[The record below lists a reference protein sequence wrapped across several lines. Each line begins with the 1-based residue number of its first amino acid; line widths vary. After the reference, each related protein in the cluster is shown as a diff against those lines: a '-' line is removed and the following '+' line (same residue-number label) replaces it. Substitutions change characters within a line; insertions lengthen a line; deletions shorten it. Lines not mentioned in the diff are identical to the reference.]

1 MSRRTGAAL
10 LAAALGLVAPAVS
23 AATEP
28 ATAAPGRAAA
38 AACVPAGAIGAHWQH
53 LGGAASFLGPC
64 LTGEV
69 AAPRG
74 RVQHFRGGSVYWS
87 PATGAHEVH
96 GEIRA
101 AYDRIGGSGSPLGL
115 PVTDESRTP
124 HAFGAYNH
132 FQDGSI
138 YWSPTNGAR
147 VVRGSIRAAWAAQG
161 WETGPLGFPTSD
173 EFATATGARSDFSGG
188 SLVFHAPTGTV
199 RRAAA
204 QTPFRSSV
212 APVSAARLG
221 SSYRPGCP
229 VGPAALRLVRVTHL
243 GFDGRGRDGEVVV
256 SARVADAVVR
266 VFARLYDARF
276 PVQRLTTVDAYG
288 GSDDASMAANNTS
301 GFNCRRTTGGT
312 AWSQHA
318 NGEALDVNPV
328 QNPYV
333 RGTTVLP
340 PAGRA
345 YVDRSAPGLGVVRA
359 GDAAV
364 RAFTAEGWGWGGA
377 WTSAK
382 DYQHFSRSGR

>member
-1 MSRRTGAAL
+1 MSRRTGATL
-10 LAAALGLVAPAVS
+10 LAAALALAAPAAS
-23 AATEP
+23 AA
-28 ATAAPGRAAA
+28 AGRAPTA
-38 AACVPAGAIGAHWQH
+38 AACVPAGAIGAHWQR
-53 LGGAASFLGPC
+53 LGGPASLLGPC
-64 LTGEV
+64 LTAEV
-69 AAPRG
+69 GASRG

-87 PATGAHEVH
+87 PATGAREVH

-101 AYDRIGGSGSPLGL
+101 AYDRFGGSASSLGL

-132 FQDGSI
+132 FEDGSI
-138 YWSPTNGAR
+138 YWSPATGAR

-161 WETGPLGFPTSD
+161 WENGPLGFPTSD
-173 EFATATGARSDFSGG
+173 EFATETGARSDFPGG
-188 SLVFHAPTGTV
+188 SLVFRARTGAVTP
-199 RRAAA
+199 AAA
-204 QTPFRSSV
+204 QTPFRASV
-212 APVSAARLG
+212 GPVSAARLG

-229 VGPAALRLVRVTHL
+229 VGPASLRLVRVTHV

-256 SARVADAVVR
+256 SAGVADAVVR
-266 VFARLYDARF
+266 VFSRLYDARF
-276 PVQRLTTVDAYG
+276 PVERLTTVDAYG

-301 GFNCRRTTGGT
+301 GFNCRRITGGT
-312 AWSQHA
+312 AWSQHSD
-318 NGEALDVNPV
+318 GEAVDVNPV

-340 PAGRA
+340 PAGRGH
-345 YVDRSAPGLGVVRA
+345 VDRSAPGLGRVRA

-364 RAFTAEGWGWGGA
+364 RAFAAEGWGWGGA